1 MQSMPPMK
9 LSKIHRYP
17 LKSCAGQSLTEA
29 MLETLGIEGD
39 RRLIL
44 SDTNGRFI
52 TARTEPKLLQV
63 SFTLQAN
70 GWCATHPELGSCS
83 IEPSS
88 AFSAE
93 VEVWGR
99 TIRAARLKAAEAWF
113 TELLGRT
120 VHLLL
125 NQDAT
130 DLGEKRYPWGPI
142 FSDGYP
148 LLICNSASL
157 DAVNQASGGQYEMSR
172 FRANLVID
180 ADLPWIEDGWELI
193 EIGSARLRRC
203 KPCERCVLIT
213 RDPLTGEKDPSQEPL
228 RTLAQLHTGP
238 NGEVLFGQNFS
249 VERAGVV
256 AVGDFVRLL

>member
-1 MQSMPPMK
+1 MQTVPLMRVSQ
-9 LSKIHRYP
+9 IQRYP
-17 LKSCAGQSLTEA
+17 LKSCAGQSLLEA
-29 MLETLGIEGD
+29 RLDALGIEGD

-44 SDTNGRFI
+44 SEPNGRFI
-52 TARTEPKLLQV
+52 TARTEPKLLQI
-63 SFTLQAN
+63 SFTQQPN
-70 GWCATHPELGSCS
+70 GWCATHPEHGSCS
-83 IEPSS
+83 IELSN
-88 AFSAE
+88 AHSAE

-99 TIRAARLKAAEAWF
+99 TIRATRLKAAESWF
-113 TELLGRT
+113 SELLGRA
-120 VHLLL
+120 VFVLL
-125 NQDAT
+125 NQDAA

-157 DAVNQASGGQYEMSR
+157 DAVNHASGGQFEMSR

-180 ADLPWIEDGWELI
+180 TDQPWIEDGWELL
-193 EIGSARLRRC
+193 EIGGARLRRH

-213 RDPLTGEKDPSQEPL
+213 RDPVTGQKDPTQEPL

-249 VERAGVV
+249 VERAGVI
-256 AVGDFVRLL
+256 AVGDSVRLL